1 LGTRVGVAR
10 RSFVRGSVL
19 NRELSDRKRVAL
31 YGLIVGFWKYP
42 IPDDLAE
49 HIVADA
55 VATVRATWD
64 YAVDNGYESALEFYE
79 QKMKEEGI

>member
-1 LGTRVGVAR
+1 
-10 RSFVRGSVL
+10 
-19 NRELSDRKRVAL
+19 
-31 YGLIVGFWKYP
+31 LIVGFWKYP